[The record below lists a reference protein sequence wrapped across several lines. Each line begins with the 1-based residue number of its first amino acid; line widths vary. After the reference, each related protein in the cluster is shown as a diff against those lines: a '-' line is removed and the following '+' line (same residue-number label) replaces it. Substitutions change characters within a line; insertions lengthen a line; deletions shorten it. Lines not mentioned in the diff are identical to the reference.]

1 MRIKDFKQAEKLR
14 KRQEAAKHTKKKS
27 IGDID
32 KEFENKQ
39 RAEMKKQKYKK
50 TVETWKDEIEKGL
63 LEKGVRFDPD
73 LLIKLVMTDDE
84 NARQKL
90 DRLKIQPGTEL

>member
-1 MRIKDFKQAEKLR
+1 MPTSKIR
-14 KRQEAAKHTKKKS
+14 KKQEAAKHAKKKS
-27 IGDID
+27 LHDID

-39 RAEMKKQKYKK
+39 RQEIKKQKYKK

-73 LLIKLVMTDDE
+73 L
-84 NARQKL
+84 
-90 DRLKIQPGTEL
+90 